1 MANTFCDPMKTEDL
15 RGRIIISDSIL
26 KKEEEEFKKM
36 RNDSRLRVAWGVMP
50 FISVNEKFLFFL

>member
-1 MANTFCDPMKTEDL
+1 MKTEDL

-36 RNDSRLRVAWGVMP
+36 RNDSRLRVA
-50 FISVNEKFLFFL
+50 